1 MRRALSTIAICA
13 MLVGCKVTKHKDEED
28 PPTKEP
34 AMTTTPSI
42 PATTL
47 TPEQLTELRA
57 AVIANST
64 LFERPELTPTDP
76 EVVDRF
82 VIEALYE
89 GKYPA
94 SPSDRD
100 YYLNQGRTRLTNWL
114 SYDPEGLAYLTK
126 RVEER
131 YAKPVI
137 KREGDLV
144 TIDAGVVPGQIS
156 VWKAR
161 LQVMKSPLI
170 DRGQLV
176 TPEVVR
182 LLGLGMTQH
191 PDATS
196 YRLEVD
202 IPASGAKPRW
212 IYVYDRGQDV
222 ISLYS
227 DNWVNAHYVSGPLGG
242 NLASV
247 TSLYHTSLT
256 QQPGSR

>member
-1 MRRALSTIAICA
+1 MRRAFSTIAICA
-13 MLVGCKVTKHKDEED
+13 VVLGCKVTKHKYEED

-34 AMTTTPSI
+34 AMTTTPPL

-47 TPEQLTELRA
+47 TPAQLTELRA
-57 AVIANST
+57 AVIENST

-76 EVVDRF
+76 AVVDRF
-82 VIEALYE
+82 VIEALDE

-94 SPSDRD
+94 KPSERD
-100 YYLNQGRTRLTNWL
+100 YFMQQGRTRLTNWL
-114 SYDPEGLAYLTK
+114 SFDPEGLAYLTK

-131 YAKPVI
+131 YAHPVI
-137 KREGDLV
+137 TREGDAV
-144 TIDAGVVPGQIS
+144 TIDAGVVPGKIS

-170 DRGQLV
+170 DRGELV
-176 TPEVVR
+176 TAEVVR

-191 PDATS
+191 PDART
-196 YRLEVD
+196 YRLEVH
-202 IPASGAKPRW
+202 IPASGAKPLW

-222 ISLYS
+222 IRLYS
-227 DNWVNAHYVSGPLGG
+227 DNWINAHYVTGPLGG
-242 NLASV
+242 KLDSV
-247 TSLYHTSLT
+247 TSTYHTSLS